1 MSLNREKIVGWPNP
15 IPFNRQ
21 SVIVPGTKRPG
32 QTAHYRN
39 AIWGLID
46 ENTPN
51 TFLTLDQIFE
61 DGLKVGREREF
72 LGHRSIISTNPLK
85 FADCYEWITYGE
97 VDEKRRYIGS
107 AMHSLFSKDEVG
119 GGEYQTVG
127 IWSANRP
134 EWQIIDIATQS
145 YEKVSVSLYETLGK
159 DVVEYIINH
168 AHITMVFAT
177 SNHISTLLTLA
188 PKIPCLKLIIIIDK
202 VPVEN
207 AKLFAE
213 WGQSNG
219 IKVQEWDEFEAYGMA
234 NLIEPIRPT
243 PETVASIC
251 YTSGT
256 TDTPKGAVL
265 KHKALAISIT
275 SQLYGLHM
283 PDNATLLSYLPLAH
297 IYERMCEFIIM
308 ALGGRIGY
316 FSGDPLRLLE
326 DAQILKPHFFPSVPR
341 ILNRIYQAA
350 MTAGNVPGLK
360 GTIFRKA
367 VETKLENFRATGKIT
382 HPLWDNIVFRK
393 IQNVLGGR
401 VQLISS
407 AAAPI
412 NTEILNFLKI
422 AFACEFIEGCGS
434 SSFYRR
440 ETFSCTKTWPDD
452 RTASG
457 LVGPPTPVTEIK
469 LVDVPDMGYTSEDKP
484 NPRGELCMRGLCQF
498 TEYYKD
504 PKNTR
509 ETIDEEGWLHSGDV
523 GEIDYAG
530 RFKIID
536 RVKNIMKLA
545 QGEYVALEK
554 VESLMCSHPFIA
566 QIFIYGDSFQSYLV
580 AIVVPD
586 PIALAQIASRIFGRN
601 IAPEDQVGL
610 QEAIKDVRL
619 NTYILKELTKHGQS
633 VGLKGFEMIKRIHLT
648 LTLFSIDND
657 ALTPTMKYKRK
668 NVAKLYQTEIAHLY
682 SLEITNMFGTLYL
695 IILM

>member
-32 QTAHYRN
+32 QT

-85 FADCYEWITYGE
+85 FADRYEWITYGE
-97 VDEKRRYIGS
+97 VDKKRRYIGS
-107 AMHSLFSKDEVG
+107 AMHSLFSQDEVG

-159 DVVEYIINH
+159 DV
-168 AHITMVFAT
+168 
-177 SNHISTLLTLA
+177 
-188 PKIPCLKLIIIIDK
+188 IPCLKLIIVIDK
-202 VPVEN
+202 VSVEN

-265 KHKALAISIT
+265 KHKALAISIAC
-275 SQLYGLHM
+275 QLYGLHM

-326 DAQILKPHFFPSVPR
+326 DAQILKPHFFPS
-341 ILNRIYQAA
+341 AA
-350 MTAGNVPGLK
+350 MAAGNVPGLK
-360 GTIFRKA
+360 GKIFRKA

-422 AFACEFIEGCGS
+422 AFACEFIE
-434 SSFYRR
+434 
-440 ETFSCTKTWPDD
+440 ENMAACTKTWPDD

-566 QIFIYGDSFQSYLV
+566 QIFIYGDSFQSYLI

-619 NTYILKELTKHGQS
+619 NTNILKELTKHGQS

-682 SLEITNMFGTLYL
+682 SLGEPSSNNTSSQSRI
-695 IILM
+695 